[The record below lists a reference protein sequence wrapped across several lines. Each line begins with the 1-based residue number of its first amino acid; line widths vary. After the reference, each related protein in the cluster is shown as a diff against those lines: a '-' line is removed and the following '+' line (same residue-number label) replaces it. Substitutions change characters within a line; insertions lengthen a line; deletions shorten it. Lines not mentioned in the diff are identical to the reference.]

1 MTVTF
6 TQSYE
11 QFLEADTVA
20 KIKQL
25 TEEDIFDLESALEFI
40 DEHGENDFKQY
51 YEEYVELS
59 EQYSYEAVDAY
70 LTIYDLSDLDE
81 FSGRY
86 IGEFRSAAD
95 MAADYFENEVGSL
108 DYRIAVDWDET
119 GNYLLNHDVDNAGEH
134 YFRCDY

>member
-11 QFLEADTVA
+11 QFLEADTVD

-59 EQYSYEAVDAY
+59 EEYSYEAVDAY
-70 LTIYDLSDLDE
+70 LTIYDLSDLDD

-86 IGEFRSAAD
+86 IGEFCSSAR
-95 MAADYFENEVGSL
+95 MAEYYFDSEVDSL
-108 DYRIAVDWDET
+108 DYRISIDWTET